1 MIARITLDAH
11 RISLDP
17 ALQPRTHTSESL
29 VAEYTDEMRAGAVFP
44 AVVVYEVSEDY
55 LCADGWHRV
64 LAARAAG
71 LEVAAEI
78 RQGTFE
84 DALVCALG
92 ANETH
97 GARRTR
103 ADKRRAVEIALRD
116 ESLSK
121 RSDREIAR
129 ICAVSH
135 PFVGAVR
142 SELFPTSVEE
152 PEGGNLTTPKPDAE
166 AGLPPQPDHEAAGE
180 VEAPASLPTQQQEE
194 EERIVREKI
203 LQAALGCLSH
213 SFHGAAPLGAFRLGV
228 ALLFGA
234 ELIDEE
240 WDRVVSTGAARGLWT
255 VDGDTIRSHAARPR
269 TVPPVASPIPTRPPI
284 STSGDPLADEE
295 DEETV
300 PAPVAPL
307 KPSKPRPSAMP
318 ERLDPS
324 LVDLRCESA
333 EEMLERLSME
343 GIGAD
348 LAIADPPWL
357 YRQSAGASRADDHYD
372 ALDMVSIVSHID
384 RAERIACRLALW
396 ITGPL
401 LGEWVAQETSWGSPV
416 TAGAWIKSRED
427 DSGHYGQGYHWAGCV
442 EHVLVYTSGDATTDR
457 SSPLRNGWQEAPG
470 EHSAKPIGW
479 QTQWIRR
486 WVPEGGLVVD
496 LYAGL
501 GSVAHAT
508 LLAGGGRRYVGCEL
522 DPARHA
528 RALDSIEALCAK
540 DGA

>member
-17 ALQPRTHTSESL
+17 ALQPRTHTSETL
-29 VAEYTDEMRAGAVFP
+29 VQEYTDEMKAGATFP
-44 AVVVYEVSEDY
+44 PVVVYEVAEDY

-116 ESLSK
+116 DGLGK

-135 PFVGAVR
+135 PFVGVVR
-142 SELFPTSVEE
+142 AELFPTSVE
-152 PEGGNLTTPKPDAE
+152 PGGGNVSTPEPVPE
-166 AGLPPQPDHEAAGE
+166 PGLPPQPALDAAGE
-180 VEAPASLPTQQQEE
+180 VEASASLPPSGPSQQEE
-194 EERIVREKI
+194 EERLVREKI

-213 SFHGAAPLGAFRLGV
+213 SFHGEAPVRAFRLGV

-255 VDGDTIRSHAARPR
+255 IDGDTIRSHAARPR
-269 TVPPVASPIPTRPPI
+269 TVPPVDSPIPTRAPI
-284 STSGDPLADEE
+284 STSGDPPVEE
-295 DEETV
+295 DDE

-307 KPSKPRPSAMP
+307 KPSKPRPSALP
-318 ERLDPS
+318 ERLDRS
-324 LVDLRCESA
+324 LVDLRCESC
-333 EEMLERLSME
+333 EEMLERLFLSVQF
-343 GIGAD
+343 AA
-348 LAIADPPWL
+348 LVIADPPWS
-357 YRQSAGASRADDHYD
+357 YRRSHGTSRADDHYHTLSTEQI
-372 ALDMVSIVSHID
+372 ASHLDQASQVGW
-384 RAERIACRLALW
+384 RLALW

-401 LGEWVAQETSWGSPV
+401 LGEWAEHKLRWGPVV

-442 EHVLVYTSGDATTDR
+442 EHVLIYTSSGSHTDR

-508 LLAGGGRRYVGCEL
+508 LLAGGGRRYVGCDL

-528 RALDSIEALCAK
+528 RALESIEALCAK